1 MIRPPQVIVGAK
13 LPLRPMHVWAIRVR
27 LQIARR
33 VRDLALF
40 DIALDSKLRGCDV
53 VSLRLADVV
62 AAGAVRSRAIV
73 IQQKTGRPVQFEI
86 TEQTRRSLTSWLR
99 IRRSE
104 IDGWLFPSRM
114 FQGAH
119 LSTRQYFRLVKG

>member
-40 DIALDSKLRGCDV
+40 DIALDSKLRGCD
-53 VSLRLADVV
+53 
-62 AAGAVRSRAIV
+62 
-73 IQQKTGRPVQFEI
+73 
-86 TEQTRRSLTSWLR
+86 
-99 IRRSE
+99 
-104 IDGWLFPSRM
+104 
-114 FQGAH
+114 
-119 LSTRQYFRLVKG
+119 LVKIKIGTLVAGPAICSARW